1 MSPKAGVL
9 ALLVF
14 FSFNVFSLETDN
26 FLSWGIELKDSTTD
40 LNKYINDHIQKS
52 LDQINEK
59 KRSLKCDQVRKKVIL
74 DFRGFITHPMER
86 WVEETLGDEKVYPSQ
101 KNISD
106 REYFMMSVY
115 GTKNFDVSKH
125 FSLSRTINVN
135 GIYFGTDKLSH
146 WMSTGERYFRTYKK
160 ALKKFKDQDKAFKEA
175 INYGIFL
182 DRFILGGIS
191 SGVFSFGDLE
201 ANFQGLKMNLSF
213 CEAGEENNLIKNVE
227 GKWIMQHQ
235 LDIRDYVNPNFDET
249 FNPSLYSS
257 LKWDN
262 FKENF
267 LNKNCQKMRDGV
279 PEERFN
285 HYKKILTPSFSY
297 LYIEDLKK
305 ARKRLPPNQSRKYT
319 NICEL

>member
-1 MSPKAGVL
+1 MSSKLSTLVL
-9 ALLVF
+9 LSF

-26 FLSWGIELKDSTTD
+26 FLSWGIELNDSTTD
-40 LNKYINDHIQKS
+40 LNNYINEHIQKS
-52 LDQINEK
+52 LDQVNAK
-59 KRSLKCDQVRKKVIL
+59 KKKLKCDKVRKKVIL

-86 WVEETLGDEKVYPSQ
+86 WVEETLGDEKVFPSQ

-115 GTKNFDVSKH
+115 GTKKFDVSKY
-125 FSLSRTINVN
+125 FSLSRTININ

-146 WMSTGERYFRTYKK
+146 WMSTGERYFRVYKK
-160 ALKKFKDQDKAFKEA
+160 ALRKFKDQEKAFKEA

-201 ANFQGLKMNLSF
+201 ANFQGLRMNLSF
-213 CEAGEENNLIKNVE
+213 CEAGEKNNLIKNVE
-227 GKWIMQHQ
+227 GKWVMQHQ

-249 FNPSLYSS
+249 FNPSLYST

-267 LNKNCQKMRDGV
+267 LKRNCQKMRDGV

-285 HYKKILTPSFSY
+285 YYQSILTPSFSY
-297 LYIEDLKK
+297 LYIEELKK
-305 ARKRLPPNQSRKYT
+305 TKKRLPPDQSRKYT

>member
-1 MSPKAGVL
+1 MSSKFSTLVL
-9 ALLVF
+9 LF

-40 LNKYINDHIQKS
+40 LNNYINEHIQKS
-52 LDQINEK
+52 LDQVNAK
-59 KRSLKCDQVRKKVIL
+59 KKKLKCDKVRKKVIL
-74 DFRGFITHPMER
+74 NFRGFITHPMEH
-86 WVEETLGDEKVYPSQ
+86 WVEETLGDEKVFPSQ

-115 GTKNFDVSKH
+115 GTKKFDVSKY
-125 FSLSRTINVN
+125 FSLSRTININ

-146 WMSTGERYFRTYKK
+146 WMSTGERYFRVYKK
-160 ALKKFKDQDKAFKEA
+160 AFKKFKDQEKAFKEA

-201 ANFQGLKMNLSF
+201 ANFQGLRMNLSF
-213 CEAGEENNLIKNVE
+213 CEAGETNNLIKNVD
-227 GKWIMQHQ
+227 GKWVMQHQ

-249 FNPSLYSS
+249 FNPSLYST

-267 LNKNCQKMRDGV
+267 LKRNCQKIKDGV

-285 HYKKILTPSFSY
+285 YYQSILSPLLFLS
-297 LYIEDLKK
+297 LY
-305 ARKRLPPNQSRKYT
+305 
-319 NICEL
+319 

>member
-1 MSPKAGVL
+1 M
-9 ALLVF
+9 F

-26 FLSWGIELKDSTTD
+26 FLSWGIELKDSTSD
-40 LNKYINDHIQKS
+40 LNDYINKHIQNS

-59 KRSLKCDQVRKKVIL
+59 KKSLKCDRVRKKVIL

-86 WVEETLGDEKVYPSQ
+86 WVEETLGDEKVFPSQ
-101 KNISD
+101 ENISD

-115 GTKNFDVSKH
+115 GTKKFDVSKY
-125 FSLSRTINVN
+125 FSLSRTININ

-146 WMSTGERYFRTYKK
+146 WMSTGERYFRVYKK
-160 ALKKFKDQDKAFKEA
+160 ALRKFNDQDKAFKEA

-201 ANFQGLKMNLSF
+201 ANFQGLLFNLSF
-213 CEAGEENNLIKNVE
+213 CESGEKNNLIVNVE
-227 GKWIMQHQ
+227 GKWVMQHQ

-249 FNPSLYSS
+249 FNPSLYST

-267 LNKNCQKMRDGV
+267 LKRNCQKITDGV
-279 PEERFN
+279 PAERFD
-285 HYKKILTPSFSY
+285 YYQSILIPSFSY
-297 LYIEDLKK
+297 LYIEELKK
-305 ARKRLPPNQSRKYT
+305 TKKRLPPDQSRKYT
-319 NICEL
+319 NVCPNEAND